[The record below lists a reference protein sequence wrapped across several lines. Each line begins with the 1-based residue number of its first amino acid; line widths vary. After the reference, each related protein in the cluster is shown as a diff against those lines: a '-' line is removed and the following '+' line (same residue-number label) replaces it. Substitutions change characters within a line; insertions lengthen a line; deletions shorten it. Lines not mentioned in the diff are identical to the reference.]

1 MRRCRAVIV
10 DGVRAV
16 AEQADAESA
25 VALAGDRKRVDR
37 NTVVIL
43 LVGAVSLTLG
53 QFLSRNGS
61 WIVHLLR
68 GVGLPGAA
76 RSVDHAFTTSSH
88 AQFWSL
94 VEWAALQVSGY
105 VVLPMLTIRFVLH
118 HRLRDYG
125 LRVRGIGR
133 YALPYLVLF
142 VLAFPFLLAASY
154 SASFQSRYPFYDLAP
169 HEALWPYLWL
179 WWACYAMQFVALEF
193 FFRGYLVHGLVPRFG
208 FMAVFV
214 MALPYNM
221 LHYGKPMPEALA
233 AIVGGVVLGVLA
245 IRTRSIWWGAALHIS
260 IAGSIDVLSL
270 WHKGVLF

>member
-1 MRRCRAVIV
+1 VVIDAVRSV
-10 DGVRAV
+10 QA
-16 AEQADAESA
+16 QADAESA
-25 VALAGDRKRVDR
+25 AALATDRRGADR
-37 NTVVIL
+37 ATVVIL

-53 QFLSRNGS
+53 QFLSRNGM
-61 WIVHLLR
+61 WIVNALHD
-68 GVGLPGAA
+68 VGLAGWS
-76 RSVDHAFTTSSH
+76 RDVDRAFTTSSH
-88 AQFWSL
+88 AQFWTL
-94 VEWAALQVSGY
+94 VEWAALQVAGY
-105 VVLPMLTIRFVLH
+105 VLLPMCAIRWLLH
-118 HRLRDYG
+118 QRVSDYG

-133 YALPYLVLF
+133 FASPYLLLF
-142 VLAFPFLLAASY
+142 LAAFPFLFVASY
-154 SASFQSRYPFYDLAP
+154 ATTFQSRYPFYDLAP

-179 WWACYAMQFVALEF
+179 WWGCYALQFVALEF

-260 IAGSIDVLSL
+260 IAGTIDVLSL
-270 WHKGVLF
+270 WHKGILF